1 MKNEERA
8 QFEAQHQ
15 KELESLKE
23 EVTRLTNLLKQA
35 LGSKFREAKFRA
47 QPEPLLANPQ
57 NLRANEVSFESQQAM
72 YS

>member
-35 LGSKFREAKFRA
+35 LGSKFRA